1 MIDYAASFPSAL
13 TARDQ
18 LEYAYAEFSVYD
30 QGNVQDILDTAIEEV
45 MTGRKDAASAM
56 KEAQDAADAIL
67 SDYR

>member
-1 MIDYAASFPSAL
+1 MIEYTESFPSAL

-45 MTGRKDAASAM
+45 MTARRRLQM
-56 KEAQDAADAIL
+56 P
-67 SDYR
+67 